1 MYKPGDRVVIRK
13 NLVVGEQYGFCTYL
27 PDMEK
32 DFNKD
37 YVTIKAVLGKEPTLG
52 YELDCDW
59 LIPIDFVERRYG
71 EFECRI
77 VDLTRKEIIELYRS
91 KLLEVP
97 NPTLEDALTILDEVE
112 RRYG

>member
-1 MYKPGDRVVIRK
+1 MYRPGDRVVIRK
-13 NLVVGEQYGFCTYL
+13 DLVVGEQYGFCTYL

-37 YVTIKAVLGKEPTLG
+37 YVTIKTVLGKEPTLG

-71 EFECRI
+71 VSECRI
-77 VDLTRKEIIELYRS
+77 VDLTRKEIIEICRI

-97 NPTLEDALTILDEVE
+97 NPTLDEVLAILEEVE
-112 RRYG
+112 RRYA